1 MHCYPLQLLGQNK
14 NVNRAMSE
22 KRGSKLL
29 KLIDRYI
36 GSALLLALA
45 IALNTKRVIYHIAK
59 KEPSSDRQYLNTKNY
74 LLVCFGAIGDLI
86 LLTQAAKTQLNGKK
100 VFLACTSSNK
110 ACAELYKDFYAG
122 IEIIDIRLPSSLL
135 KVCKKYQIQVV
146 FDSTQ
151 WANIGPIL
159 TAVAQ
164 LCSDSLETIG
174 FHTSSRL
181 RNGAYNYTIEHSNQL
196 HEIANF
202 INLLSPQP
210 CILTNTDIQ
219 QWDPG
224 LYKRNAVKK
233 TKKILFHLWPSG
245 SRSYLKEWPK
255 SYWVQLAQ
263 NLISEGYA
271 IYLSG
276 SPTDKIRNE
285 ELILESGL
293 PLINIA
299 GKYSLSELR
308 DFIMQNIDFAICV
321 NTGILHL
328 SASLGIPVIGLHGPT
343 NPNRWGPLGS
353 QSISLLPTSGLSSYL
368 NYGFEYPK
376 DDDIAYSLDKLSVS
390 QVIEAIKNLADSL
403 DLAVPSDRQLI

>member
-1 MHCYPLQLLGQNK
+1 MCCYPIQLIDQNK
-14 NVNRAMSE
+14 NSNHAMSE
-22 KRGSKLL
+22 NRGNNLL

-45 IALNTKRVIYHIAK
+45 IALNTKRVIDRIVK
-59 KEPSSDRQYLNTKNY
+59 KEPSSDRQHLNTKNY

-100 VFLACTSSNK
+100 VFLACTPSNR

-122 IEIIDIRLPSSLL
+122 IDAIDIRSLSSLL
-135 KVCKKYQIQVV
+135 KVCKKYQIQAV

-159 TAVAQ
+159 TAVAR
-164 LCSDSLETIG
+164 LCSVSLEATG
-174 FHTSSRL
+174 FHTLSRL
-181 RNGAYNYTIEHSNQL
+181 RNGAYNHTIEHSNQI
-196 HEIANF
+196 HELGNF
-202 INLLSPQP
+202 INLLSPHP

-219 QWDPG
+219 QWIPS
-224 LYKRNAVKK
+224 LYKRNTIKR

-263 NLISEGYA
+263 TLISEGYA
-271 IYLSG
+271 IHLSG
-276 SPTDKIRNE
+276 SPADAIRNE

-308 DFIMQNIDFAICV
+308 DFVTQNIDFAICV
-321 NTGILHL
+321 NTGILHFA
-328 SASLGIPVIGLHGPT
+328 ASLGLPVIGLHGPT
-343 NPNRWGPLGS
+343 NPSRWGPLGS

-403 DLAVPSDRQLI
+403 D